1 MSPAVQR
8 TLYRFMALFLAAGA
22 GDAIVQFS
30 VSGFYD
36 WRHLAGALV
45 VAAVLGLEKL
55 LTENNTALAS
65 PTVKA
70 VDVTLQT
77 ALNSPNINVPPPTLK
92 LNDPA
97 VLYTPPR

>member
-1 MSPAVQR
+1 MSPASQR
-8 TLYRFMALFLAAGA
+8 TLYRFLALFLAAGA
-22 GDAIVQFS
+22 GDAIVQFA

-55 LTENNTALAS
+55 LTENNAAIAS
-65 PTVKA
+65 PTVRA
-70 VDVTLQT
+70 VDATLQT
-77 ALNSPNINVPPPTLK
+77 ALNSPNISVPPPTLK
-92 LNDPA
+92 INEPT